1 MDNKMD
7 KQAILNFLQKFQSN
21 IKLFQNCDREY
32 SKFYTSYL
40 RETPIGTTPT
50 TISPFKQF
58 KLSFLC
64 FNEQIEDNLITE
76 QFLSDTLSDMFAAL
90 SSYDEK
96 NAVVEILNKE
106 SEIYSDINLINEPF
120 TKESLEKAIT
130 KVLTMVHFNKS
141 VIVKPKA
148 LLVSPHF
155 MFAAKEMLADG
166 FCQYFPQNLI
176 VNQYIHIPFAAII
189 TDAPN
194 SFRHFVRKP
203 IGLSVVEDDE
213 GVTFTLTAESY
224 FEVTDP
230 MSICTISL

>member
-1 MDNKMD
+1 MD

-40 RETPIGTTPT
+40 RETHIGTTPT
-50 TISPFKQF
+50 TISPFKEF

-76 QFLSDTLSDMFAAL
+76 QFLSDTLADMFAAYR
-90 SSYDEK
+90 SYDEK
-96 NAVVEILNKE
+96 NAIAEIVNKE

-120 TKESLEKAIT
+120 TKESLERAIT
-130 KVLTMVHFNKS
+130 KVMTMVHFNKS
-141 VIVKPKA
+141 LTVKPKS

-203 IGLSVVEDDE
+203 IGVSVVEDDE
-213 GVTFTLTAESY
+213 GITFGLTAESY
-224 FEVTDP
+224 FEITDP
-230 MSICTISL
+230 MSICTITL